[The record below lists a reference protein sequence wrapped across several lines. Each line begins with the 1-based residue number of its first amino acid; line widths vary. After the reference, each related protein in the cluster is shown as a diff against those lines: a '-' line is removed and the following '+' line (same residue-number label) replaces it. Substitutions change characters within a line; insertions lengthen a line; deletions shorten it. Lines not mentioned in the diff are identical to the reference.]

1 MRLLRYFF
9 VGGAAAVVD
18 IGLFYLC
25 AGILGWNYLIVGTC
39 SFILATLV
47 NYVLSVRV
55 VFQSGVR
62 YSRHH
67 EIILVFLISGAGL
80 LLNQLILYLGVRT
93 LDIEPL
99 ATRLLAAKLIATA
112 GVFLWNYFMRSRFVF
127 AAQDDLGT

>member
-1 MRLLRYFF
+1 MKLIKYFF

-25 AGILGWNYLIVGTC
+25 AGIMKWDYLVVGLF
-39 SFILATLV
+39 SFLLATLF

-67 EIILVFLISGAGL
+67 EMILVFLISGAGL
-80 LLNQLILYLGVRT
+80 LLNQTILYLAVALLT
-93 LDIEPL
+93 VEPQ

-112 GVFLWNYFMRSRFVF
+112 GVFLWNYVMRSRFVF
-127 AAQDDLGT
+127 AAKNDLGV